1 MPFISPDTL
10 LNLHLL
16 EKGVLEFEES
26 REGVVAKKKKRGIRI
41 STILLIIV
49 FAAGISLLLYPTISD
64 WWNSF
69 HQTQVITTYSNEVDN
84 LNEETYAALLESAEE
99 YNEWLFTSGHGL
111 GLDDDELEEYEAQ
124 LSFGTTSVIAYIEI
138 PKIDVYLPIYHGTS
152 DSVLSSGIG
161 HLEGSSLPVG
171 GMSTHCVLS
180 GHRGL
185 VSSKLFTDID
195 ELEIGDTFIIHVLGE
210 TLTYEVDQIL
220 IVLPTETS
228 ALQIEEGEDLVTLLT
243 CTPYGINTHRLLVRG
258 HRVENESEITVT
270 ADATQVDTTSVASG
284 LAAAVLV
291 VLFIIVMIRSGRKR
305 KTNKRSKN
313 KEK

>member
-1 MPFISPDTL
+1 M
-10 LNLHLL
+10 
-16 EKGVLEFEES
+16 
-26 REGVVAKKKKRGIRI
+26 AKKKKRRELRI

-69 HQTQVITTYSNEVDN
+69 HQTQVITTYSDEAEN
-84 LNEETYAALLESAEE
+84 LNEETYAALLESAAE
-99 YNEWLFTSGHGL
+99 YNEWLFASGHGL

-124 LSFGTTSVIAYIEI
+124 LSFGTTNVIAYIEI

-171 GMSTHCVLS
+171 GVSTHCVLS

-270 ADATQVDTTSVASG
+270 ADATQVDTTAVASG

-291 VLFIIVMIRSGRKR
+291 VLFIIVMIKGGRKR
-305 KTNKRSKN
+305 KTKKQSGK
-313 KEK
+313 